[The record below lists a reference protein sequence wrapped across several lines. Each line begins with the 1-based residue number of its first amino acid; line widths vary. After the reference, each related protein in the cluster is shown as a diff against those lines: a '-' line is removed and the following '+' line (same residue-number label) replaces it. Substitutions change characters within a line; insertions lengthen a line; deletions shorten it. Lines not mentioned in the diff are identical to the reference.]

1 LESFIPK
8 RPIPDKTLKI
18 CIIDGFCPNR
28 MIKTLKQHWYFVL
41 PALLVILFLL
51 NISLGSVRIP
61 VAEILKVL
69 SGNIPEKPIW
79 TDIIINFRLTKALTC
94 ILAGGA
100 LALGGLLMQTLF
112 RNPLAGPDVLG
123 LSSGASLAVALV
135 VMSTGT
141 GALFSHSFTLALAA
155 SLGSTAIFLLVLA
168 IAHRVNDNISLL
180 IIGLMIGATTSS
192 IVSVLQFISKAEDQQ
207 YYLVWTFGSLSGLNW
222 SEIQI
227 LTVAVIIGLLI
238 SMFSIKALNAWLLGD
253 NYAVSMGIPLR
264 KSRLLI
270 IISTCILTGSVT
282 AFCGPI
288 AFVGLAV
295 PHLTRLLIDTTNHKI
310 LIPAVIVSGGV
321 IMLLCDI
328 LTHFPGSDY
337 VLPINAITALIGA
350 PVVIWVILR
359 SKKVRI

>member
-1 LESFIPK
+1 
-8 RPIPDKTLKI
+8 
-18 CIIDGFCPNR
+18 
-28 MIKTLKQHWYFVL
+28 MIKNLKRYWYFVL
-41 PALLVILFLL
+41 PLLLIILFLL
-51 NISLGSVRIP
+51 NISLGSVQIP
-61 VAEILKVL
+61 LSETLKVL
-69 SGNIPEKPIW
+69 SGITPEKPIW
-79 TDIIINFRLTKALTC
+79 AEIIIDFRLTKAFTC

-123 LSSGASLAVALV
+123 LSSGASLAVAIV
-135 VMSTGT
+135 VMTTGT
-141 GALFSHSFTLALAA
+141 GAALYSHSFTLALAA
-155 SLGSTAIFLLVLA
+155 SMGCTFIFLLVLA
-168 IAHRVNDNISLL
+168 IAHRVRDNISLL
-180 IIGLMIGATTSS
+180 IIGLMIGAATSS

-207 YYLVWTFGSLSGLNW
+207 YYLVWTFGSLSSLNW
-222 SEIQI
+222 GEIQI
-227 LTVAVIIGLLI
+227 LAMAVFIGLAI
-238 SMFSIKALNAWLLGD
+238 SILSIKSLNAWLLGD
-253 NYAVSMGIPLR
+253 NYAISMGIPLR

-270 IISTCILTGSVT
+270 IIGTSILTGSVT

-310 LIPAVIVSGGV
+310 LIPAVVITGGV
-321 IMLLCDI
+321 IMLFCDI

-359 SKKVRI
+359 SKKIRM